1 MLSSGSS
8 LGGIV
13 AMLDLF
19 VGMTILEWLCVE
31 RKSAMLC
38 CSCKELK
45 SVRGKDHLD
54 LSKNMDQ
61 VNYIFE
67 RGKQIRKE

>member
-13 AMLDLF
+13 TMLDF
-19 VGMTILEWLCVE
+19 CIDMKIVEWLCVE

-38 CSCKELK
+38 WSCKELK
-45 SVRGKDHLD
+45 LVRGKITG
-54 LSKNMDQ
+54 
-61 VNYIFE
+61 V
-67 RGKQIRKE
+67 

>member
-13 AMLDLF
+13 TMFECVCRYANF
-19 VGMTILEWLCVE
+19 RRLCVE
-31 RKSAMLC
+31 RKKIAMLC

-45 SVRGKDHLD
+45 SVRGT
-54 LSKNMDQ
+54 
-61 VNYIFE
+61 IA
-67 RGKQIRKE
+67 RI

>member
-8 LGGIV
+8 LGGIFV
-13 AMLDLF
+13 MLDFL
-19 VGMTILEWLCVE
+19 VGMRIKEWLCVE

-45 SVRGKDHLD
+45 SVRGR
-54 LSKNMDQ
+54 
-61 VNYIFE
+61 IT
-67 RGKQIRKE
+67 RI